1 MSSTKIVLLGAPGA
15 GKGTQA
21 VLLSK
26 NLGVPHIS
34 TGDMLR
40 AAVAAETPVGLEA
53 KAVMDAGHLVSD
65 QIVIGIAEE
74 RLTQDDAT
82 EGFILDGFPRTLGQA
97 EALDGLLDK
106 IGSGI
111 DCCLAITVDTEGIVE
126 RLLKEEADVNAQNAK
141 SQTPLNI
148 ASYSGHLD
156 VVKLLLAARA
166 DLTPKDAW
174 GDDALGNAR
183 AQGHQQIVDLLESAL
198 EAAGVTGLH
207 DLPKEKP

>member
-126 RLLKEEADVNAQNAK
+126 RLLKRAEIEGRADDNETTIRERMRVYGMETA
-141 SQTPLNI
+141 PLLG
-148 ASYSGHLD
+148 YY
-156 VVKLLLAARA
+156 AARS
-166 DLTPKDAW
+166 LVREVP
-174 GDDALGNAR
+174 GMGS
-183 AQGHQQIVDLLESAL
+183 VDEVSQAMVAAL
-198 EAAGVTGLH
+198 EAA
-207 DLPKEKP
+207 